1 MITLPVVAP
10 AGTGVTILVALQLDG
25 VATIPL
31 NVSVLLPWLAPKFE
45 PLMLTVTPIGPGFG
59 AIPVITGDGI
69 TVKLAPLL
77 FTPLAFTITFPVA
90 APEGT
95 LETTFVEIQLM
106 IGATVPLNR
115 TEPLPCDE
123 PKFVPLM
130 VTDAPAAP
138 EVGEMLEMW
147 GADTTVKFTPLLSTA
162 LA

>member
-77 FTPLAFTITFPVA
+77 FTPLANTTTFPVVAPLGTVTAMLVAVQVVTLA
-90 APEGT
+90 AVP
-95 LETTFVEIQLM
+95 LNF
-106 IGATVPLNR
+106 TVPL
-115 TEPLPCDE
+115 P
-123 PKFVPLM
+123 
-130 VTDAPAAP
+130 
-138 EVGEMLEMW
+138 
-147 GADTTVKFTPLLSTA
+147 
-162 LA
+162 